1 MGTVIVGNPRI
12 WQIKQEMRRQEMDEQ
27 KQGENMKTILDE
39 IGIDLNNTPEYYLF
53 EDNDILSKDKYVFL
67 ADVLKDKYVKLED
80 VLNKAYLQAAE
91 GKGKERHAN
100 ENNFEDQPII
110 TISKLLNSNDGPLF
124 QAMKKI
130 QESKRLERDRAI
142 NELLGAINY
151 IAAAIIYLEQEK

>member
-1 MGTVIVGNPRI
+1 
-12 WQIKQEMRRQEMDEQ
+12 MDEQ

-39 IGIDLNNTPEYYLF
+39 IGIDLNNTPERNGIYDSLYYHF
-53 EDNDILSKDKYVFL
+53 EDSDILSKDKYVKL
-67 ADVLKDKYVKLED
+67 AD

-100 ENNFEDQPII
+100 ENNFEDQPIM

>member
-1 MGTVIVGNPRI
+1 
-12 WQIKQEMRRQEMDEQ
+12 MRRQEMDEQ

-39 IGIDLNNTPEYYLF
+39 IGIDLNNTPERNGIYDSLYYLF
-53 EDNDILSKDKYVFL
+53 EGSNILSKDKYVKL
-67 ADVLKDKYVKLED
+67 AD
-80 VLNKAYLQAAE
+80 VLNKAYLQAVE

>member
-1 MGTVIVGNPRI
+1 
-12 WQIKQEMRRQEMDEQ
+12 MRRQEMDEQ

-39 IGIDLNNTPEYYLF
+39 IGIDLNNTPERNGIYDSLYYLF
-53 EDNDILSKDKYVFL
+53 EGSNILSKDE
-67 ADVLKDKYVKLED
+67 YVKLAD

>member
-1 MGTVIVGNPRI
+1 MSDPRI
-12 WQIKQEMRRQEMDEQ
+12 WQIEQEMRRQEMDEQ
-27 KQGENMKTILDE
+27 KQGGNMKTILDE
-39 IGIDLNNTPEYYLF
+39 MGIKVDVMDMEEFIEWLN
-53 EDNDILSKDKYVFL
+53 DDKYDSL
-67 ADVLKDKYVKLED
+67 RDVLAR
-80 VLNKAYLQAAE
+80 AYIQAAS

-100 ENNFEDQPII
+100 GDNFEDQPII

>member
-1 MGTVIVGNPRI
+1 
-12 WQIKQEMRRQEMDEQ
+12 MRRQEMDEQ

-39 IGIDLNNTPEYYLF
+39 IGIDLNNTSERNGIYNSLYYLF
-53 EDNDILSKDKYVFL
+53 EGSNILSK
-67 ADVLKDKYVKLED
+67 AKYVKLAD